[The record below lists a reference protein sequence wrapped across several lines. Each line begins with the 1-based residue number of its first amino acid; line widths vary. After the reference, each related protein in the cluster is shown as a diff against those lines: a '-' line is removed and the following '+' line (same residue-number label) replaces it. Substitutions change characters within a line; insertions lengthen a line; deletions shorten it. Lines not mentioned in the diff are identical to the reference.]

1 MKLSERAL
9 QQRILTG
16 SVLVTAILASLWW
29 GFPAFALLFGI
40 LAQVGLFEFYRMA
53 VPRERRRE
61 YIASMLAGG
70 ILYTGM
76 ALSASGMLDHGWM
89 VLMIPFCAFFLLIEL
104 YLNRD
109 QPFAHVGLT
118 FLGLIYIVLPFG
130 LLSYLLFLPDEQYN
144 PQLVLGIFVFLWTS
158 DSAAYVVGRSMGRT
172 KLFERISP
180 NKTIEGSVGGILAS
194 LILGFW
200 VMPIWCPSLTA
211 AQWLVV
217 AALVS
222 VAGVYGDLLESLL
235 KRSFDRKDSGS
246 LLPGHGGV
254 LDRFDSLILSAPLV
268 YAYLRLVHW
277 G

>member
-1 MKLSERAL
+1 
-9 QQRILTG
+9 
-16 SVLVTAILASLWW
+16 
-29 GFPAFALLFGI
+29 
-40 LAQVGLFEFYRMA
+40 
-53 VPRERRRE
+53 
-61 YIASMLAGG
+61 
-70 ILYTGM
+70 M
-76 ALSASGMLDHGWM
+76 ALSASGRVDHGWM
-89 VLMIPFCAFFLLIEL
+89 VLMIPLCAFFLLVEL
-104 YLNRD
+104 YLNRE

-130 LLSYLLFLPDEQYN
+130 LLSYLLFLPNGLYN
-144 PQLVLGIFVFLWTS
+144 PELVLGIFVFLWTS
-158 DSAAYVVGRSMGRT
+158 DSVAYVLGRSIGRT

-180 NKTIEGSVGGILAS
+180 NKTAEGSVGGVLVALLLGYWAMPVWCTS
-194 LILGFW
+194 L
-200 VMPIWCPSLTA
+200 SA

-217 AALVS
+217 AGLVS

-268 YAYLRLVHW
+268 YAYLRLIHW

>member
-1 MKLSERAL
+1 MKLNDRAL
-9 QQRILTG
+9 LQRMLTG
-16 SVLVTAILASLWW
+16 SLLVGSILASLWW
-29 GFPAFALLFGI
+29 GFPAFAVLFGL

-61 YIASMLAGG
+61 YLASMLAGG
-70 ILYTGM
+70 ILYLGM
-76 ALSASGMLDHGWM
+76 ALSASGLVDHGWM
-89 VLMIPFCAFFLLIEL
+89 VLMIPFCAFFLLVEL

-118 FLGLIYIVLPFG
+118 FLGFIYIVLPFG
-130 LLSYLLFLPDEQYN
+130 LLSYLLFLPNGRYN
-144 PQLVLGIFVFLWTS
+144 PELVLGIFVFLWAS
-158 DSAAYVVGRSMGRT
+158 DSAAYVVGRGLGRT

-180 NKTIEGSVGGILAS
+180 NKTVEGSVGGILAA

-200 VMPIWCPSLTA
+200 VMPVWCSSLTA
-211 AQWLVV
+211 SQWLVV

>member
-76 ALSASGMLDHGWM
+76 ALSASGMVDHGWM

-144 PQLVLGIFVFLWTS
+144 SQLVLGIFVFLWTS